1 MDEEELLMKVM
12 SRQKMIDFIEGRVG
26 IWEAVWN
33 EWPTKQIEILYYNLL
48 NRG

>member
-1 MDEEELLMKVM
+1 MEKRTEKEYAW
-12 SRQKMIDFIEGRVG
+12 RQKMIDAIEGRVA
-26 IWEAVWN
+26 IWDAVWN